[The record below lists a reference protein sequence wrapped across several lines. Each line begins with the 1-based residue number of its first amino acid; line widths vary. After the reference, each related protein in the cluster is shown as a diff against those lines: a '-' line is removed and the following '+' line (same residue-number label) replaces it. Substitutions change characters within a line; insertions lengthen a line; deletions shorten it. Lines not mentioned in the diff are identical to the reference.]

1 MDIRLKALL
10 RVVTVLVVG
19 FVGVVSFYA
28 MTIFLSDAVL
38 LGIVVGT
45 LVGILLYNLYGIFLA
60 MEEMKE
66 SNKK

>member
-38 LGIVVGT
+38 LGIVVGA
-45 LVGILLYNLYGIFLA
+45 LVGILLYNLYRIFLA

>member
-10 RVVTVLVVG
+10 RVITVLAVG

-28 MTIFLSDAVL
+28 MTIFLPDAVL

-45 LVGILLYNLYGIFLA
+45 LVGILLYNLYRIFLA